1 MMTIQCIAVLR
12 KLKSLT
18 NNSEDDISFLGGSN
32 SFCLLS
38 DYKKCADYSK
48 YKNEI
53 NGILDELSS
62 NGYIVFTYKDNFRLT
77 HKAVHSQQTFWLNV
91 ISIFVRS
98 FLLPIIVAFITTLIT
113 LWLQA

>member
-1 MMTIQCIAVLR
+1 MTFQCAAVLR
-12 KLKSLT
+12 GLKKLT
-18 NNSEDDISFLGGSN
+18 NNSETDISFLGSTTC
-32 SFCLLS
+32 FCLLS
-38 DYKKCADYSK
+38 DINKCFDYDK
-48 YKNEI
+48 YQNEI
-53 NGILDELSS
+53 NGILDELEK
-62 NGYIVFTYKDNFRLT
+62 NGYLVFTTDKNNFRLT